1 MIKFSRFQNTI
12 TDFTCT
18 SFLCGSSGL
27 GSQNSWVLIKCS
39 FCELYPHSQYLWIW
53 KMDSSMSPWF
63 CPFLV
68 FLLSYPILL
77 WLCRYLHC
85 AFSQNLASVVAKE
98 KKILVMIAQSVTWTQ
113 KHLHLQLRHGGF
125 VWVFPKMMG
134 DAIQKKR
141 KRNCRSAGVGTEEVE
156 TGNKAI
162 REDYFLLAADSLM
175 FSNLCIFLTV
185 IWEYKML
192 LHSCI

>member
-1 MIKFSRFQNTI
+1 MTKFSRFQNTI

-27 GSQNSWVLIKCS
+27 GLQNSWVVIKCS
-39 FCELYPHSQYLWIW
+39 FCELYPHSQYLWIL
-53 KMDSSMSPWF
+53 KMDSSMSPWL

-68 FLLSYPILL
+68 FYLATLFYCDCVSISTVLSARAWPQ
-77 WLCRYLHC
+77 WL
-85 AFSQNLASVVAKE
+85 QK

-175 FSNLCIFLTV
+175 ISNLCIFLTV

>member
-1 MIKFSRFQNTI
+1 MQIFFVWVIWTWVTKLLSCDQMLFLWAVPPQSVPLDMKNGLLHESMI
-12 TDFTCT
+12 
-18 SFLCGSSGL
+18 L
-27 GSQNSWVLIKCS
+27 
-39 FCELYPHSQYLWIW
+39 
-53 KMDSSMSPWF
+53 
-63 CPFLV
+63 PFFG